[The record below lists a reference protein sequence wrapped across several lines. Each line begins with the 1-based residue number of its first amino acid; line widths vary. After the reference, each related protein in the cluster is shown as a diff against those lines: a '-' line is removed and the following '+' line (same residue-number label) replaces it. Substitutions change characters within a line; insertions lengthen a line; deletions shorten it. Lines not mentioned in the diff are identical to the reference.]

1 MESWVVGYEGDADVQ
16 RHAGGVPGVPTSDC
30 LFCRISTG
38 AVQIDKM
45 YEDDLVVAFDI
56 PRDYPWRQAPVH
68 FLVISRE
75 HLPSA
80 AAIRD
85 EHGPM
90 MARMFGTISRLAQE
104 AGVAQSGYRVVTNVG
119 DDAGQTEY
127 HLHLH
132 CLGGRKL
139 GPKG

>member
-1 MESWVVGYEGDADVQ
+1 M
-16 RHAGGVPGVPTSDC
+16 
-30 LFCRISTG
+30 
-38 AVQIDKM
+38 
-45 YEDDLVVAFDI
+45 
-56 PRDYPWRQAPVH
+56 H

-85 EHGPM
+85 EHGPIV
-90 MARMFGTISRLAQE
+90 ARMFATISRLAEE
-104 AGVAQSGYRVVTNVG
+104 AGVAESGYRVVTNVG